1 MTELLEEW
9 EIVLTDVKTGET
21 RVIRRKLIEAHV
33 NSLALKESNGTIESN
48 YRIINFYRVNETYEL

>member
-1 MTELLEEW
+1 MIELLEEW

-33 NSLALKESNGTIESN
+33 NSLALKESNGTIEGN

>member
-33 NSLALKESNGTIESN
+33 NSLALKESNGTIEGT
-48 YRIINFYRVNETYEL
+48 YRIINFYRVNDTYEL

>member
-1 MTELLEEW
+1 MEEW

-33 NSLALKESNGTIESN
+33 NSLALKESNGTIEGN

>member
-33 NSLALKESNGTIESN
+33 NSLALKESNGTIEGN

>member
-21 RVIRRKLIEAHV
+21 RVIRRKLIESHV